1 MILLLAISF
10 ILVTVGIGFLVF
22 SKRFIDTD
30 KEVRILFLVLPI
42 LTVLAQYSGIL
53 FTLIKGGSVVEY
65 LTNNPNLLFPI
76 FPCNVVM
83 WSLLFVGIFFNNR
96 EIRPVQILID
106 FCFFFG
112 FFSAVIGM
120 VANVDFLNN
129 PTLTNYNGA
138 KSIFSHAL
146 LITNIVALGMY
157 KIVKIDLTPNYIHLV
172 IGVLIMGLIGII
184 NNTFCWIIK
193 GEEYAIEINSMYM
206 LRPSYSK
213 ISWLK
218 YQIVVPIAL
227 ILYFG
232 VFVILDLIFY
242 KKGNRFYNRGFHW

>member
-1 MILLLAISF
+1 MILLLVISL
-10 ILVTVGIGFLVF
+10 ILVTFGIGFLVF
-22 SKRFIDTD
+22 SKRFIDTE
-30 KEVRILFLVLPI
+30 KEIRILFLVLPI

-53 FTLIKGGSVVEY
+53 FTLFKGESVAKY
-65 LTNNPNLLFPI
+65 LFDNPNLLFPI

-83 WSLLFVGIFFNNR
+83 WSLLFVGIFFNKR
-96 EIRPVQILID
+96 ETRPVQILID

-112 FFSAVIGM
+112 FFSAIIGM

-129 PTLTNYNGA
+129 PTLANFNGA

-157 KIVKIDLTPNYIHLV
+157 KIVKIDLAPNYIHLV

-184 NNTFCWIIK
+184 NNTLCWIIK

-227 ILYFG
+227 VLYFG

>member
-1 MILLLAISF
+1 
-10 ILVTVGIGFLVF
+10 
-22 SKRFIDTD
+22 
-30 KEVRILFLVLPI
+30 
-42 LTVLAQYSGIL
+42 
-53 FTLIKGGSVVEY
+53 
-65 LTNNPNLLFPI
+65 
-76 FPCNVVM
+76 
-83 WSLLFVGIFFNNR
+83 
-96 EIRPVQILID
+96 
-106 FCFFFG
+106 
-112 FFSAVIGM
+112 M

-129 PTLTNYNGA
+129 PTLANFNGA

-157 KIVKIDLTPNYIHLV
+157 RIVKIDLAPNYIHLV

-184 NNTFCWIIK
+184 NNTLCWIIK

-227 ILYFG
+227 VLYFG

>member
-1 MILLLAISF
+1 MVLLLAISF
-10 ILVTVGIGFLVF
+10 ILVTAGIGFLVF

-83 WSLLFVGIFFNNR
+83 WSLLFVGIFFNKR
-96 EIRPVQILID
+96 ETRPVQILID

>member
-1 MILLLAISF
+1 MVLLLVISLILL
-10 ILVTVGIGFLVF
+10 TVGIGFLVL
-22 SKRFIDTD
+22 SKRFIDTE

-53 FTLIKGGSVVEY
+53 FTLIKGDNVTQY
-65 LTNNPNLLFPI
+65 ILDNPNLLFPI

-83 WSLLFVGIFFNNR
+83 WSLLIVGIFFNKR
-96 EIRPVQILID
+96 ETRVIQIFID

-112 FFSAVIGM
+112 ILAGLIGL
-120 VANVDFLNN
+120 VANVDFLQN
-129 PTLTNYNGA
+129 PSITNFNGA
-138 KSIFSHAL
+138 KSIVSHAL
-146 LITNIVALGMY
+146 MITNIVALAFY
-157 KIVKIDLTPNYIHLV
+157 KVVKIDLTPNYIHLV
-172 IGVLIMGLIGII
+172 IGVLVMGLIGVI
-184 NNTFCWIIK
+184 NNIMCWIIK

-218 YQIVVPIAL
+218 YQIVVPIGL
-227 ILYFG
+227 VLYFG
-232 VFVILDLIFY
+232 VFTIIDLIAY

>member
-10 ILVTVGIGFLVF
+10 ILLTIGIGFLVF
-22 SKRFIDTD
+22 AKRFIDTE
-30 KEVRILFLVLPI
+30 KEVRIVFLILPI
-42 LTVLAQYSGIL
+42 LTVLAQYSGVL
-53 FTLIKGGSVVEY
+53 YFLIKDGSATQY
-65 LTNNPNLLFPI
+65 ILDNPNLIFPI

-83 WSLLFVGIFFNNR
+83 WSLLAIGIFFNKR
-96 EIRPVQILID
+96 ETRIVQILID

-112 FFSAVIGM
+112 IFSALTGM
-120 VANVDFLNN
+120 IANVDFLNN
-129 PTLTNYNGA
+129 PSITNFNGT
-138 KSIFSHAL
+138 KSIVSHAL
-146 LITNIVALGMY
+146 MLTNIIGLGIY

-172 IGVLIMGLIGII
+172 IGVLVMGLIGVI
-184 NNTFCWIIK
+184 NNAMCWIIK
-193 GEEYAIEINSMYM
+193 GEEYAYEINSMFL

-218 YQIVVPIAL
+218 YQIIAPAAL
-227 ILYFG
+227 VLYFG

>member
-1 MILLLAISF
+1 MILLLAISL
-10 ILVTVGIGFLVF
+10 ILVTFGIGFLVI
-22 SKRFIDTD
+22 SKKFINTD

-42 LTVLAQYSGIL
+42 LTVLAQYSGIV
-53 FTLIKGGSVVEY
+53 FSLIKGESVAKY
-65 LTNNPNLLFPI
+65 LIDNPNLLFPI

-83 WSLLFVGIFFNNR
+83 WSLLFVGIFFNKR
-96 EIRPVQILID
+96 ETRPVQILID

-120 VANVDFLNN
+120 VANVDFLND
-129 PTLTNYNGA
+129 PTLTNFNGT

-172 IGVLIMGLIGII
+172 IGVLFMGLIGVI
-184 NNTFCWIIK
+184 NNTMCWIIK

-218 YQIVVPIAL
+218 FQYVVPAAL
-227 ILYFG
+227 VLYFG

-242 KKGNRFYNRGFHW
+242 KKGNRFNKRGFHW